1 MQLLLTIKRD
11 KRKVFCGHVFFMNQL
26 LIEHGRSEAEL
37 KEKLSHWLFNLFE
50 ISADAI
56 HFQIRSHHVTKALH
70 VIGRLKRKPKE
81 GELSVSFNSEYFI

>member
-11 KRKVFCGHVFFMNQL
+11 KRKVFCGHVSFMNQV

-37 KEKLSHWLFNLFE
+37 KEKLSGWIHELFE

-56 HFQIRSHHVTKALH
+56 HFQTRSYHVVKALH
-70 VIGRLKRKPKE
+70 VMGRLKRKPKE
-81 GELSVSFNSEYFI
+81 EELSVSFNSEYFI